1 MHKCDRDLCKLWNVK
16 QNTDKQIPTFKVI
29 EVNEK
34 AGNMWVSE
42 YVSNL
47 QVNEWMKWLTLLG

>member
-42 YVSNL
+42 
-47 QVNEWMKWLTLLG
+47 